1 VLVHNIV
8 QQATQTGI
16 INITI
21 KINKQEIVLLE
32 VCTKS
37 FCWPSLL
44 AHQTLLKQGYR
55 KWGVTTF
62 HGEMINY
69 HEFPLGITFHGKI
82 INYHEFP
89 FLLGITFFVEI

>member
-8 QQATQTGI
+8 QQATQTDI

-21 KINKQEIVLLE
+21 TTNKQEIVLPE

-55 KWGVTTF
+55 KWGVTD
-62 HGEMINY
+62 GAAIGWAGRAAAS
-69 HEFPLGITFHGKI
+69 PGIASRA
-82 INYHEFP
+82 
-89 FLLGITFFVEI
+89 VA